1 MHIIARTTDRVP
13 PFCRDQVMD
22 KRKATLSLQKIVLRR
37 KKMNILKLYVGA
49 VLEITTLMNSGSAVM
64 SARGGTME
72 NA

>member
-1 MHIIARTTDRVP
+1 MHIIAGTTDWVP
-13 PFCRDQVMD
+13 PLCRDQVMD

-49 VLEITTLMNSGSAVM
+49 VVEITTPMNSGSAVM

-72 NA
+72 SV